1 VLFEQASSE
10 SHVCDDEYTDMKL
23 YFNTEDASQIAIGA
37 FAMAMP
43 IAFTQEAWDMALTL
57 PWLNLLL
64 FAVLSICFLS
74 FYAYYS
80 LFQGAV
86 KNRVRSYVVR
96 VGLAYAI
103 TLLVVALVLLA
114 LDKLPIMD
122 DPMVAFRRLIIV
134 SMPAS
139 IGAIIV
145 ESFDKE

>member
-1 VLFEQASSE
+1 
-10 SHVCDDEYTDMKL
+10 MKL

-57 PWLNLLL
+57 PWPNLVLL
-64 FAVLSICFLS
+64 VALSIFFLS

-86 KNRVRSYVVR
+86 NHRFHSYVFR
-96 VGLAYAI
+96 VALSYVI
-103 TLLVVALVLLA
+103 TLFVVALVLTA
-114 LDKLPIMD
+114 LNKFPVLQETTTAIKRLVI
-122 DPMVAFRRLIIV
+122 VA
-134 SMPAS
+134 MPAS

-145 ESFDKE
+145 DSFDKE